1 MTGWLQAPGGG
12 RWFAGMAVIGMLVF
26 GFATGVLMGPH
37 APALGDRMAELTCL
51 QLAFTPPRAAGVV
64 LSFEP
69 AAQAAIARLLVPGD
83 VTFAWGYGLL
93 FAGLIGLLTRR
104 LDGAWFR
111 AGVIVVWMPLA
122 AALFDCIEDLFLF
135 SIVNQLIAA
144 PEAGVSPLLPA
155 LAGFFAVIKYLALS
169 VVSPAF
175 SLAGSVRVLRS
186 DRAVGAWVTCVL
198 VSLLALSMVI
208 RPLQQI
214 PACF

>member
-1 MTGWLQAPGGG
+1 MTGWLHSPGGG
-12 RWFAGMAVIGMLVF
+12 RWFTGMALLGMLVF
-26 GFATGVLMGPH
+26 GLATGVLMAPH

-51 QLAFTPPRAAGVV
+51 QLAFSPARAAAVV

-104 LDGAWFR
+104 LEGAWLR
-111 AGVIVVWMPLA
+111 AGALVVWMPPA

-144 PEAGVSPLLPA
+144 PEVAVAPLLPA
-155 LAGFFAVIKYLALS
+155 LAGIFAVLKYIALS
-169 VVSPAF
+169 VISPAF
-175 SLAGSVRVLRS
+175 SLAGSVQVLRS
-186 DRAVGAWVTCVL
+186 DRSAGAWVTCVL
-198 VSLLALSMVI
+198 VSLLALSMVM

-214 PACF
+214 PDCF